1 MDYSSSDEGSP
12 QYSYSRMNSEVI
24 EKPSH
29 LDYYDEQSVSSSSAS
44 GGSRCDDIDLAD
56 LLSESDDSRE
66 VIVLESSCLSP
77 HPSHCSSKGD
87 LDGKGGHY
95 VVNTSAYNYKY

>member
-1 MDYSSSDEGSP
+1 MIQQLVIVNKYTALNRMDYSSSDEGSP

-24 EKPSH
+24 EKPF
-29 LDYYDEQSVSSSSAS
+29 YYDEQSVSSTS
-44 GGSRCDDIDLAD
+44 GGCDDVDLAD
-56 LLSESDDSRE
+56 LLSERDDSRE

-87 LDGKGGHY
+87 LDGKEG
-95 VVNTSAYNYKY
+95 NQ